1 MLEVLK
7 LSRVDKVASEEL
19 VGQQLPSKYHHQ
31 QARTCSNRTRF
42 NKRGEIKSWGGCAG
56 ELLVLALLK
65 VILWWGEGEED
76 FQDGQTTL
84 KQIRIIKK
92 KKEDKIR

>member
-1 MLEVLK
+1 M
-7 LSRVDKVASEEL
+7 
-19 VGQQLPSKYHHQ
+19 
-31 QARTCSNRTRF
+31 
-42 NKRGEIKSWGGCAG
+42 
-56 ELLVLALLK
+56 LVLALLK

-84 KQIRIIKK
+84 KQIRIKKK